1 MSILS
6 FRSHRSFSEV
16 QSIFQITP
24 ILFRSPACLLDCTVP
39 CQKSSPSYIIPILFS
54 RSPFRFLD
62 YTDPFQKSI
71 PSFELYHSMSEVQS
85 ILYIIPILFR
95 SPVCLLYYTVPCQK
109 SIPSFRLYRCFS
121 EDQSVF

>member
-39 CQKSSPSYIIPILFS
+39 CQKSSLS
-54 RSPFRFLD
+54 
-62 YTDPFQKSI
+62 
-71 PSFELYHSMSEVQS
+71 
-85 ILYIIPILFR
+85 YIIPILFR
-95 SPVCLLYYTVPCQK
+95 SPVRLLYYTVPCQK
-109 SIPSFRLYRCFS
+109 SIRLLDYTDAFQKTSPSFRLYRSMS
-121 EDQSVF
+121 EVQSAFYIIPILFRSPFCLLDYTDPF